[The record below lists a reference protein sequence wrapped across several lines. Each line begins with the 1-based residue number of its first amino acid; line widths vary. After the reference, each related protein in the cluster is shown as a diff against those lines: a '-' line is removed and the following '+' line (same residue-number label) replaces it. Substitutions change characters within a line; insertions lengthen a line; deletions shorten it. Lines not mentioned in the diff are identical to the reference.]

1 MGEIEVVDIVSPVE
15 DLWAVI
21 ALICFGMM
29 MGFVAGLG
37 YSYFDILDVK
47 NDAPKANIVGNVTVR
62 PDINGE
68 ISFSGTTVID
78 GGMTIESGMAI
89 QGD

>member
-1 MGEIEVVDIVSPVE
+1 MNNDEYVDVVTPLADV
-15 DLWAVI
+15 WAVI
-21 ALICFGMM
+21 ALVCYGMM